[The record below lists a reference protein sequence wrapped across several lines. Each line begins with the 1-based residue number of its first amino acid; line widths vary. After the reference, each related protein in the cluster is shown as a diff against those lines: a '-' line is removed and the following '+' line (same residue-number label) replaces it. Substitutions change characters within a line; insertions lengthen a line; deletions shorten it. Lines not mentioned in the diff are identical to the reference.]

1 MHVET
6 DIISAV
12 AELITA
18 DLSALPIEDHAEWR
32 GFTGRDAQTF
42 QDLFD
47 ELNWADLM
55 PAVRAAADRLP
66 EPADDEDEDED
77 NA

>member
-1 MHVET
+1 MHVEPE
-6 DIISAV
+6 IIHAV

-18 DLSALPIEDHAEWR
+18 DLTSLPIEDHAEWR
-32 GFTGRDAQTF
+32 GLTGRDAQTF

-55 PAVRAAADRLP
+55 PAVRAAAERLP
-66 EPADDEDEDED
+66 EPADDEEGEERD
-77 NA
+77 

>member
-6 DIISAV
+6 EIISAV

-32 GFTGRDAQTF
+32 GFTDQDAQTF
-42 QDLFD
+42 QGLFD
-47 ELNWADLM
+47 ELTWADLI
-55 PAVRAAADRLP
+55 PAIRAAAERLP
-66 EPADDEDEDED
+66 ERGNDEDED
-77 NA
+77 A